1 MVGDD
6 AKLQNSPPVKVA
18 IIGSG
23 LAGLSAAYYLSK
35 ENQKRLHGA
44 EGPLF
49 EVHLFEKA
57 ATLGMDSASI
67 SVPLK
72 DGKLVRVDVPM
83 RSFQEAYY
91 SNLVKLYREIGVGFR
106 AAHFNYSFSTIR
118 DSIKSAATTTTT
130 TTTTTDRPR
139 LETTLLYNGR
149 GGLKGVSRPASPSD
163 NSGCFCGTLPLLTQ
177 LATFAIS
184 TFFLLLNYLRLLV
197 LSVPHRVWAPS
208 QTERLDE
215 WTRRTT
221 PRSWI
226 SRRLGLDVRWSRFI
240 GEVVVPLF
248 SCVCTVAMEDVWAMP
263 VEAILDYIYLGLF
276 TPNYVAS
283 QGVQDVVARLAA
295 ALNPSHIHL
304 SSTITSIT
312 PDPSNPSQASIHFTR
327 SGASKEVNHTDDSL
341 APSSTSDRRILNFI
355 CSESRS
361 PLTTSSICVPP
372 NYAMATHVV
381 FSSPS
386 TRTPPQAIYQTT
398 NPIFPPSS
406 SSIISVT
413 RMERAILT
421 VSSKLALDDL
431 FCDTT
436 ENAADWTKRGPTWG
450 QLGLKQ
456 RKRKQLG
463 PLQGV
468 SITRQD
474 STVNGAS
481 EGPRIWVCG
490 SYAFEGIPLLEGC
503 VASARLVVQ
512 EGIAGNVSAHL

>member
-1 MVGDD
+1 
-6 AKLQNSPPVKVA
+6 
-18 IIGSG
+18 
-23 LAGLSAAYYLSK
+23 
-35 ENQKRLHGA
+35 
-44 EGPLF
+44 
-49 EVHLFEKA
+49 
-57 ATLGMDSASI
+57 
-67 SVPLK
+67 
-72 DGKLVRVDVPM
+72 
-83 RSFQEAYY
+83 
-91 SNLVKLYREIGVGFR
+91 
-106 AAHFNYSFSTIR
+106 
-118 DSIKSAATTTTT
+118 
-130 TTTTTDRPR
+130 
-139 LETTLLYNGR
+139 
-149 GGLKGVSRPASPSD
+149 
-163 NSGCFCGTLPLLTQ
+163 
-177 LATFAIS
+177 
-184 TFFLLLNYLRLLV
+184 
-197 LSVPHRVWAPS
+197 
-208 QTERLDE
+208 
-215 WTRRTT
+215 
-221 PRSWI
+221 
-226 SRRLGLDVRWSRFI
+226 
-240 GEVVVPLF
+240 
-248 SCVCTVAMEDVWAMP
+248 MP

-327 SGASKEVNHTDDSL
+327 SGASKEVSPPPSDIINGFCHVLIATQANQAIPILTSYAASITSKPSTCQINNLIRCLGSFEYRSNVVVNHTDDSL

-481 EGPRIWVCG
+481 EGPRIWFMHG
-490 SYAFEGIPLLEGC
+490 QI
-503 VASARLVVQ
+503 
-512 EGIAGNVSAHL
+512 